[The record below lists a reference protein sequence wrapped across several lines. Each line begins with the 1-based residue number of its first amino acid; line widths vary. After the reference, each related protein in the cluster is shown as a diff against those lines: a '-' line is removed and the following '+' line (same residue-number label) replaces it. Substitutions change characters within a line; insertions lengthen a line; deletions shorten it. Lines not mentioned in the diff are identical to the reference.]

1 MKPRLYQEL
10 IFNTATLHNTLVV
23 LPTGLGKTL
32 IAKLLIKQRLEQY
45 PNSKAI
51 FLAPTKPLVQQH
63 YKTFKDSDLSEE
75 EIVCFTGSVSPEKR
89 REQFKKARL
98 IFSTPQG
105 LENDLLS
112 NRIKLHDISL
122 IVFDEAHRAVG
133 DYSYVYIAKNHNK
146 HSKYPRILA
155 LTASPGSNKEKITE
169 VCKNLYIEEIEV
181 RQETDKDVAPYV
193 QEMDSQWIEVE
204 FPKELKEVQEPLKK
218 CYLSKLEQVYTWG
231 FMNVAPSSAT
241 KTTLLK
247 LQGELHGQLS
257 RGNKEFELLKSI
269 SLIAEAMKVQHALE
283 LIETQGVYALKNYVE
298 QLQHQARTTK
308 TKATQNLVSDINFK
322 TAVFKMQTLI
332 EKEKEHPKLKEL
344 KKIILKERFADKNSK
359 IIIFNQYRD
368 QAVKIESSLRSLNID
383 SKIFVG
389 QAKKRNTG
397 LSQKEQKIMLEEFS
411 NGEFPVLIAT
421 SVAEEGLDIP
431 KVDLVIFYEP
441 IPSAIRTV
449 QRRGRTGRLE
459 KGRVIFLITKGTRDV
474 SYRWVA
480 HHKEKRMY
488 RAITEVKKN
497 FKLEKKEKTLD
508 DFTEQ
513 KGIGVVVDHREKGSQ
528 VLKSLIELGVNI
540 DLQQLSVGDYL
551 ASDRVCIEYKRVP
564 DFVSSI
570 IDGRL
575 LEQLRKMRQYSRAVI
590 IIEGEED
597 IYSIRKIHPN
607 AIRGMLSTIAVSYNI
622 PIIFTKT
629 SYETAALIHTIARRE
644 QEGGKDFVYHTGKPQ
659 TEAEQLVFTI
669 ASIPGLGTQ
678 LAKPL
683 LEHFRTIEKLVGASL
698 DELQEV
704 PLIGKKKASM
714 IYEFLRKEYDYE

>member
-10 IFNTATLHNTLVV
+10 IFNTATLYNTLVV

-32 IAKLLIKQRLEQY
+32 IAKMLIQHRLSQY
-45 PNSKAI
+45 DSKAI

-63 YKTFKDSDLSEE
+63 YQTFLETNEFSEE
-75 EIVCFTGSVSPEKR
+75 EIVLFTGTVSPQKR
-89 REQFKKARL
+89 AEQFKKAKI

-112 NRIKLHDISL
+112 NRIKLHDVSL
-122 IVFDEAHRAVG
+122 IIFDEAHRATG
-133 DYSYVYIAKNHNK
+133 DYSYVYIAKNYNK

-155 LTASPGSNKEKITE
+155 LTASPGTDNEKITD
-169 VCKNLYIEEIEV
+169 VCKNLFIEEIEV

-193 QEMDSQWIEVE
+193 QEMNYEWVEVE

-218 CYLSKLEQVYTWG
+218 CYLQKLEQVHNWG
-231 FMNVAPSSAT
+231 YLNVAPSSAT
-241 KTTLLK
+241 KVTLLK
-247 LQGELHGQLS
+247 LQGELHSQLS

-283 LIETQGVYALKNYVE
+283 LIETQGVYSLKNYVE
-298 QLQHQARTTK
+298 QLQHQSRTTK
-308 TKATQNLVSDINFK
+308 TKATQNLVADINFK
-322 TAVFKMQTLI
+322 TAVHKMNGLI
-332 EKEKEHPKLKEL
+332 EKETEHPKLKEL
-344 KKIILKERFADKNSK
+344 KKIILKETYNNKDAK

-368 QAVKIESSLRSLNID
+368 QAVKIESVLRSLNIN

-397 LSQKEQKIMLEEFS
+397 LSQKEQKAILEEFS
-411 NGEFPVLIAT
+411 NGDFSVLIAT

-431 KVDLVIFYEP
+431 KVDLVVFYEP

-488 RAITEVKKN
+488 RSITEVKKN
-497 FKLEKKEKTLD
+497 FKLEKKEDKKLD
-508 DFTEQ
+508 EFIEQ
-513 KGIGVVVDHREKGSQ
+513 KGISVIADHREKGSQ
-528 VLKSLIELGVNI
+528 VLKNLIELGANI
-540 DLQQLSVGDYL
+540 DLQQLSIGDYL

-564 DFVSSI
+564 DFVASI

-575 LEQLRKMRQYSRAVI
+575 LDQLKKMRQYSRAVM

-597 IYSIRKIHPN
+597 IYSIRKVHPN
-607 AIRGMLSTIAVSYNI
+607 AIRGMISTIAVSFNV

-629 SYETAALIHTIARRE
+629 SYETAALIQTIARRE

-659 TEAEQLVFTI
+659 TEIEQLVYTI
-669 ASIPGLGTQ
+669 ASIPGIGNQ
-678 LAKPL
+678 LATPL
-683 LEHFRTIEKLVGASL
+683 LERFRTIEKLVGASL

-704 PLIGKKKASM
+704 PLIGKKKAS
-714 IYEFLRKEYDYE
+714 ILYEFFRKEFK